1 MLKSVETSQILLIYF
16 NLNLYD
22 MNKDFLNIE
31 QAAEYLGVSKQTLY
45 RLAGER
51 KIVSYKPTRFLYFK
65 LEDLKEYILSSRR
78 EVIDHYR

>member
-1 MLKSVETSQILLIYF
+1 
-16 NLNLYD
+16 

-45 RLAGER
+45 RLASER